1 LVYRKTKVDEVS
13 DKDVPMDLDDI
24 IKSILEL
31 KKMLEDMGFEESAE
45 DLLKVSC
52 KTLRNQIRKLMDGK
66 ESELNKITREM
77 GSNASATEDIKLAA
91 GAKSKEIDDE
101 INELKIQLQEI
112 GCT

>member
-1 LVYRKTKVDEVS
+1 MVDGNKKVDDVS

-24 IKSILEL
+24 IKSILKI

-52 KTLRNQIRKLMDGK
+52 KILRNQIKKLMDDK
-66 ESELNKITREM
+66 ESELNKMTGKMRSN
-77 GSNASATEDIKLAA
+77 GSSTEDIKLATE
-91 GAKSKEIDDE
+91 AKSKEIDDE